1 MKITLQGETPSKKNG
16 RVMNCKTKRSF
27 PSQRYE
33 KWHNAVVSQLHY
45 LLLTKKLVS
54 FECMAVKM
62 TITFWHGD
70 KVRRDSDNQLSS
82 ILDTLVDAKILSDDN
97 WKVIPE
103 KHIYDKYEKG
113 KARCEIEIEP
123 IGEKSK

>member
-1 MKITLQGETPSKKNG
+1 MKITLQGEVPSKKNG

-27 PSQRYE
+27 PNQRYK
-33 KWHNAVVSQLHY
+33 KWHDAVVSQLNY
-45 LLLTKKLVS
+45 LLLTKKIVS
-54 FECMAVKM
+54 FECMTVKM
-62 TITFWHGD
+62 TVTFWHGD

-103 KHIYDKYEKG
+103 KHIYDKYEKN